1 MSEDDWRAGSAKSLG
16 VFLNGGAIP
25 STNER
30 GERVLDDSFYL
41 MFNAHHEPLDFKL
54 PEEKWGT
61 RWAMLLNTVDPA
73 DHMSEENSA
82 NEPAAGATFTAQAW
96 SLVLLRRTGG

>member
-61 RWAMLLNTVDPA
+61 RWAMLNTVDPA

-82 NEPAAGATFTAQAW
+82 NELAAGATFTAQAW